1 MESHIHILFMLI
13 IMAILFILFRY
24 FSNDY
29 IQYKKQN
36 PYLIKGIVTS
46 IRTKRIPSYR
56 ITKSIDRRNGIEF
69 TYVFWMKI
77 NNIPQNPLETIFYK
91 GDTNGQFKS
100 RCPGVYISTNNYNNT
115 YQSDDSS
122 RKKDMRTI
130 DMIIKLDTFV
140 AKNDCDNN
148 RITNKLNKLTTNDE
162 KNELCR
168 RNNCEYD
175 GEKCKPFECNKL
187 QNINEVK
194 ENKPFCND
202 INYCTVKKVKHNG
215 DYIES
220 CDYKREEVCIIKNLP
235 YNKWFH
241 TTIILMNH
249 YLDVYINGNLYE
261 RFEIKGVPKQND
273 DDLIIGGDDNN
284 EEPTAN
290 AALGNLQ
297 YFNRAIPY
305 YKIHKMMERNSIDNS
320 KTISEDED
328 EPPYLGDKYWIGED
342 TLYKYD
348 TNY

>member
-1 MESHIHILFMLI
+1 MLI
-13 IMAILFILFRY
+13 IIAILFILFRY

-36 PYLIKGIVTS
+36 PYLIKGIITN
-46 IRTKRIPSYR
+46 IRTKRIPSHR

-69 TYVFWMKI
+69 TYVFWMKV
-77 NNIPQNPLETIFYK
+77 NTIPNNPLETIFYK
-91 GDTNGQFKS
+91 GNTTGQFKS
-100 RCPGVYISTNNYNNT
+100 SCPGVYISTNNYNNT
-115 YQSDDSS
+115 YIPSKDKESKES
-122 RKKDMRTI
+122 KESKDMRTI

-140 AKNDCDNN
+140 AKSDCDNN
-148 RITNKLNKLTTNDE
+148 RITNKLKNLSEDNE
-162 KNELCR
+162 KIELCR
-168 RNNCEYD
+168 RNNCDYD
-175 GEKCKPFECNKL
+175 SSGEICKPFECNTLK
-187 QNINEVK
+187 NINGKVVD
-194 ENKPFCND
+194 NQPFCDD
-202 INYCTVKKVKHNG
+202 IDYCTVKKDDDG
-215 DYIES
+215 ELI

-235 YNKWFH
+235 FNKWFH

-273 DDLIIGGDDNN
+273 DDLIIGGEGDN
-284 EEPTAN
+284 EEPTAS
-290 AALGNLQ
+290 ASLGNLQ

-305 YKIHKMMERNSIDNS
+305 YKIHKMMDRNSVENS
-320 KTISEDED
+320 KTISGEED